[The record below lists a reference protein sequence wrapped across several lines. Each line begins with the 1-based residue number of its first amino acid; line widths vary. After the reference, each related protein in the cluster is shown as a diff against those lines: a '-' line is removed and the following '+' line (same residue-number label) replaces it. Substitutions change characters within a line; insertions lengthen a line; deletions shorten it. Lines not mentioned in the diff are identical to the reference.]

1 MAILGSWPGATTG
14 ASSAKGAP
22 PRYPARMTDAQID
35 AVFARAKAEL
45 EAKTGVH
52 VGSWH
57 MDGARWDADLEA
69 GTITFTNQ
77 RNWKIRAPMQV
88 IGTRSLADG
97 TFLWG
102 WDHPSVPAP
111 LAAHARLVKAFG
123 EGQRLNMLT
132 TRKIVASEAEAW
144 ELTALAT
151 HLAAANGAYRGPS
164 GKTEVFMTFGEIAI
178 TKA

>member
-1 MAILGSWPGATTG
+1 M
-14 ASSAKGAP
+14 
-22 PRYPARMTDAQID
+22 
-35 AVFARAKAEL
+35 
-45 EAKTGVH
+45 
-52 VGSWH
+52 
-57 MDGARWDADLEA
+57 
-69 GTITFTNQ
+69 
-77 RNWKIRAPMQV
+77 

-111 LAAHARLVKAFG
+111 LRGHARLVKAFG
-123 EGQRLNMLT
+123 EVQGLNMLT
-132 TRKIVASEAEAW
+132 TRKIVASEDEAW

-151 HLAAANGAYRGPS
+151 HLAAANGAYRARTGKG